1 MFQTF
6 DAISDPARG
15 KERIAALRAELE
27 QRGLEGFIIPHSDEY
42 QNESLP
48 PSAQRLYWVTGFTGS
63 AGCAIVLKDRASI
76 FVDGRYTLQVGEQ
89 VDTGVLTVRH
99 LIEEPP
105 YRWLERELAFGD
117 RFGYDP
123 RLHTSD
129 NITRLEKAC
138 ASAGARLVACDTN
151 PVDAIWSNRPAPPA
165 GMVSLHAPEYAGEA
179 AADKLTRLRRELEHD
194 RVDMLVMTQP
204 ESIAWL
210 LNIRGADIVHT
221 PVPLCYAI
229 VPAMAEEKPRLF
241 IEPRKLD
248 GKVRQELGKVAT
260 LHEEGELAAAL
271 AELKARDLTIR
282 LDPMVAAHWF
292 AQQLTGGLAR
302 IQNSADPCV
311 MMKARKNATE
321 ISGARAAHIRDG
333 AAMARFLCW
342 FDREVPRGGID
353 EITAVQRLEAYRVET
368 GQIKDLSFDTISA
381 SGPNGAIVH
390 YRVTHASNRQLRNNS
405 LYLVDSGAQ
414 YLDGTTDVTRTIAI
428 GQPSDEMRDRYT
440 RVLKGH
446 IAIATARFPIG
457 TTGTQLDPFARRALW
472 DAGIDY
478 DHGTGHG
485 VGSYLSVHE
494 GPARIAKTQSVAL
507 EQGMILS
514 NEPGYYKAG
523 EYGIRIENLVLV
535 REPVEIK
542 QGEYPLLSFETLTM
556 VPIDTRPIAPG
567 LLTPQEIQWVDAYHE
582 QVRDALTIHL
592 NQEEQDWLA
601 RATMP
606 IGRH

>member
-282 LDPMVAAHWF
+282 LDPMVAAHWL

>member
-248 GKVRQELGKVAT
+248 VKVRQELGKVAT

-302 IQNSADPCV
+302 IQNGADPCV

>member
-302 IQNSADPCV
+302 IQNGADPCV

>member
-1 MFQTF
+1 MFQTV

-302 IQNSADPCV
+302 IQNGADPCV

>member
-302 IQNSADPCV
+302 IQNGADPCV

-428 GQPSDEMRDRYT
+428 GQPSDEMRDRYN

>member
-248 GKVRQELGKVAT
+248 GKVRQELGM
-260 LHEEGELAAAL
+260 AAAL

-302 IQNSADPCV
+302 IQNGADPCV

-414 YLDGTTDVTRTIAI
+414 YLDGTTDVTRTMAI